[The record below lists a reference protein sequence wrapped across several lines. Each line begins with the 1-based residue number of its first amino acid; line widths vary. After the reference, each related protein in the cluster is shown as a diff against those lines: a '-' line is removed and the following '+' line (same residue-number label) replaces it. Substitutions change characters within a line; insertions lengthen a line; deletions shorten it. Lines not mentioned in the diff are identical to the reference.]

1 MMSMAAND
9 EAADI
14 QAIAG
19 RGFGSLTGA
28 CYLLLRIQDR
38 ALAKPWLRSVDIASV
53 AQARTQRLSQVCQMA
68 FTAAGLRA
76 LGTEVTP
83 GAGFD
88 PQFID
93 GMAGDE
99 RRSHQLGDE
108 GPNSPAHWHWGVGE
122 QEPHILLVLLA
133 ANTSIN
139 SLAKDTCSAAVAA
152 GCAVIGGNTPTTTTT
167 PLGREPFGFAD
178 GVSQPEYDWSGTLT
192 PGGARDRDYRNLLA
206 MGELL
211 LGYPNEYG
219 FVNDYPAADELGRNG
234 SYLVYRQLAQD
245 VAGFWQW
252 LARQAGDD
260 DGAIALAERMVGR
273 GLDGAPLLGLQSAT
287 ITGTDDARNAF
298 LFADDADGLVC
309 PIGAHIR
316 RVNPRS
322 ADDPQGRHGF
332 VRNLISTLG
341 FSGTAMHDAVASAR
355 FHRLS
360 RRGRP
365 YGPVVA
371 PHAAMQGT
379 GAGAGAGQESGL
391 HFLCL
396 NTNIARQFEFVQG
409 AWVANA
415 KFAGL
420 AAEQDPLLGNRLPLA
435 GAQPTDAFSYTDS
448 GAWPRAIGGLPQ
460 FVTVR
465 GGAYF
470 FMPGLRGVAR
480 LLADG

>member
-1 MMSMAAND
+1 MAAND

-14 QAIAG
+14 QAVAA
-19 RGFGSLTGA
+19 RGFSSLTGA
-28 CYLLLRIQDR
+28 CYLLLRIEKPT
-38 ALAKPWLRSVDIASV
+38 LAKPWLRTLDIASL
-53 AQARTQRLSQVCQMA
+53 AQARAQHLPQVCQIA

-83 GAGFD
+83 EDGFD

-93 GMAGDE
+93 GIAGDE
-99 RRSHQLGDE
+99 RRSHRLGDE
-108 GPNSPAHWHWGVGE
+108 GANAPAHWHWGVGE
-122 QEPHILLVLLA
+122 QEPHILLLLLA
-133 ANTSIN
+133 ANTVID
-139 SLAKDTCSAAVAA
+139 SLAQATRSAAQAA
-152 GCAVIGGNTPTTTTT
+152 GCAVISGNTSVTTTQ
-167 PLGREPFGFAD
+167 LGREPFGFAD
-178 GVSQPEYDWSGTLT
+178 NLSQPDYDWGGTLT

-219 FVNDYPAADELGRNG
+219 FIGDYPQPDELGRNG

-252 LARQAGDD
+252 LARQAGDG

-273 GLDGAPLLGLQSAT
+273 GLDGAPLPGLGTAT
-287 ITGTDDARNAF
+287 IMGTYDPRNAF
-298 LFADDADGLVC
+298 QFAKDPDGRIC

-322 ADDPQGRHGF
+322 GDDPQGRHGF
-332 VRNLISTLG
+332 LRDLISTVG
-341 FSGTAMHDAVASAR
+341 FSGTAIHDAVASAR

-365 YGPVVA
+365 YGPVAV
-371 PHAAMQGT
+371 PQAAME
-379 GAGAGAGQESGL
+379 GAGADQESGL
-391 HFLCL
+391 HFVCL
-396 NTNIARQFEFVQG
+396 NANLARQFEFVQG
-409 AWVANA
+409 AWAA
-415 KFAGL
+415 SSKFAGL

-435 GAQPTDAFSYTDS
+435 GAQPSDAFSYTDA
-448 GAWPRAIGGLPQ
+448 GACPRAISGLPQ

-465 GGAYF
+465 GGAYLF
-470 FMPGLRGVAR
+470 LPGLPG
-480 LLADG
+480 LAQILRDS

>member
-1 MMSMAAND
+1 MAAND
-9 EAADI
+9 DAADI
-14 QAIAG
+14 QAIAD
-19 RGFGSLTGA
+19 RGFSSLTGA
-28 CYLLLRIQDR
+28 CYLLLRIQDP
-38 ALAKPWLRSVDIASV
+38 ALAKHWLRSFDIASLV
-53 AQARTQRLSQVCQMA
+53 QARTQRLPQVCQIA

-76 LGTEVTP
+76 LGTKVTP
-83 GAGFD
+83 ETGFD

-93 GMAGDE
+93 GIAGDE

-108 GPNSPAHWHWGVGE
+108 GPNAPAHWHWGVGE
-122 QEPHILLVLLA
+122 QEPHILLILLA
-133 ANTSIN
+133 ANTVIS
-139 SLAKDTCSAAVAA
+139 SLVKDICNAAVAA
-152 GCAVIGGNTPTTTTT
+152 GCTVISGNTPTITTT

-178 GVSQPEYDWSGTLT
+178 GVSQPDYDWGGTLT
-192 PGGARDRDYRNLLA
+192 LGGARDHNYRNLLA

-219 FVNDYPAADELGRNG
+219 FVGDYPTADELGRNG

-252 LARQAGDD
+252 LARQAGD
-260 DGAIALAERMVGR
+260 GAIALAERMVGR
-273 GLDGAPLLGLQSAT
+273 ELDGAPLPGLPSAT
-287 ITGTDDARNAF
+287 IMGTNDPHNAF

-322 ADDPQGRHGF
+322 VDDPQAGHSF
-332 VRNLISTLG
+332 LRNLISTLG
-341 FSGTAMHDAVASAR
+341 FSGSAMHDAVASAR
-355 FHRLS
+355 FHRLT

-365 YGPVVA
+365 YGPVTV
-371 PHAAMQGT
+371 PQAAMEGT
-379 GAGAGAGQESGL
+379 GTGQESGL

-409 AWVANA
+409 AWIASA

-420 AAEQDPLLGNRLPLA
+420 AAEQDPLLGNRLPLS

-448 GAWPRAIGGLPQ
+448 SRCPRTMNGLPQ

-465 GGAYF
+465 GGGYF
-470 FMPGLRGVAR
+470 FMPGLRSLAQ

>member
-1 MMSMAAND
+1 MAAND
-9 EAADI
+9 DAADI
-14 QAIAG
+14 QALAD

-28 CYLLLRIQDR
+28 CYLLLRIQNP
-38 ALAKPWLRSVDIASV
+38 ALAKPWLRSFDITSL
-53 AQARTQRLSQVCQMA
+53 AQARTQRLPQVCQIA
-68 FTAAGLRA
+68 FTAAGLCA
-76 LGTEVTP
+76 LGTKVTAE
-83 GAGFD
+83 AGFD

-93 GMAGDE
+93 GIAGDE

-108 GPNSPAHWHWGVGE
+108 GANAPAHWHWGIGE
-122 QEPHILLVLLA
+122 QEPHILLILLA
-133 ANTSIN
+133 ANTTID
-139 SLAKDTCSAAVAA
+139 SLVKDTCSAAVAA
-152 GCAVIGGNTPTTTTT
+152 GCTVISGNTPTTTTT

-178 GVSQPEYDWSGTLT
+178 GVSQPDYDWSGKLT

-219 FVNDYPAADELGRNG
+219 FIGDYPTAELGRNG

-245 VAGFWQW
+245 VTGFWQW
-252 LARQAGDD
+252 QARQAG

-273 GLDGAPLLGLQSAT
+273 ELDGAPLPGLQSAT
-287 ITGTDDARNAF
+287 IMGTDDTRNAF
-298 LFADDADGLVC
+298 LFADDANGIVC

-322 ADDPQGRHGF
+322 VDDPQGGPGF
-332 VRNLISTLG
+332 LRNLISTLG

-365 YGPVVA
+365 YGAVIGPQ
-371 PHAAMQGT
+371 AAMQGT
-379 GAGAGAGQESGL
+379 GAGQETGL

-409 AWVANA
+409 AWIANA

-448 GAWPRAIGGLPQ
+448 GACPRTISGLPQ

-470 FMPGLRGVAR
+470 FMPGLRSLAH

>member
-1 MMSMAAND
+1 MAAND
-9 EAADI
+9 NAADI
-14 QAIAG
+14 QAIAD

-28 CYLLLRIQDR
+28 CYLLLRIQNPT
-38 ALAKPWLRSVDIASV
+38 LARPWLRSLDIASL
-53 AQARTQRLSQVCQMA
+53 AQARTQRLSQVCQIA
-68 FTAAGLRA
+68 FTTAGLRK

-83 GAGFD
+83 EAGFD
-88 PQFID
+88 PDFID
-93 GMAGDE
+93 GIAGDE
-99 RRSHQLGDE
+99 RRSHRLGDE
-108 GPNSPAHWHWGVGE
+108 GANAPTNWHWGVGE

-133 ANTSIN
+133 ANASID
-139 SLAKDTCSAAVAA
+139 SLAQNTRNAAVAA
-152 GCAVIGGNTPTTTTT
+152 GCAVISSNTPTTATT

-178 GVSQPEYDWSGTLT
+178 SVSQPDYDWGNTLT

-219 FVNDYPAADELGRNG
+219 FIGDYPTADELGCNG

-252 LARQAGDD
+252 LAHQAGD
-260 DGAIALAERMVGR
+260 GAIELAERMVGR
-273 GLDGAPLLGLQSAT
+273 ELDGAPLPGLQTAT
-287 ITGTDDARNAF
+287 IMGTDDPRNAF
-298 LFADDADGLVC
+298 LFAKDADGRVC

-322 ADDPQGRHGF
+322 GDDPQGRHGF
-332 VRNLISTLG
+332 LRNLISTVG

-365 YGPVVA
+365 YGPVIEPQA
-371 PHAAMQGT
+371 TMQGK
-379 GAGAGAGQESGL
+379 GADQESGL

-396 NTNIARQFEFVQG
+396 NGNLARQFEFVQG
-409 AWVANA
+409 AWIASA

-420 AAEQDPLLGNRLPLA
+420 ADEQDPLLGNRLPLA
-435 GAQPTDAFSYTDS
+435 GAQPTDAFSYTDTD
-448 GAWPRAIGGLPQ
+448 ACPRVITGLPQ

-470 FMPGLRGVAR
+470 FMPGLRGLAQI
-480 LLADG
+480 LADS

>member
-1 MMSMAAND
+1 MAAND
-9 EAADI
+9 DAADI
-14 QAIAG
+14 QAIAD
-19 RGFGSLTGA
+19 RAFSSLTGA
-28 CYLLLRIQDR
+28 CYLLLRIQNL
-38 ALAKPWLRSVDIASV
+38 ALAKPWLRSLSIASL
-53 AQARTQRLSQVCQMA
+53 AQARTQRLPQVCQIA

-76 LGTEVTP
+76 LGIDVTP

-93 GMAGDE
+93 GIAGDQH
-99 RRSHQLGDE
+99 RSHQLGDE
-108 GPNSPAHWHWGVGE
+108 GANAPAHWHWGVGE

-133 ANTSIN
+133 ANTAID
-139 SLAKDTCSAAVAA
+139 SLAQDRRSAAVAA
-152 GCAVIGGNTPTTTTT
+152 GCVVISGNTPTTTTT

-178 GVSQPEYDWSGTLT
+178 GISRPNYDWGDTLT

-219 FVNDYPAADELGRNG
+219 FIGDYPTADGLGRNG

-252 LARQAGDD
+252 LARQAD
-260 DGAIALAERMVGR
+260 DGTIALAERMVGR
-273 GLDGAPLLGLQSAT
+273 KLNGAPLPGLQSAT
-287 ITGTDDARNAF
+287 IMGTDDPRNAF
-298 LFADDADGLVC
+298 LFVEDADGRVC

-322 ADDPQGRHGF
+322 GDDPQGHHGF
-332 VRNLISTLG
+332 LRNLISLLG
-341 FSGTAMHDAVASAR
+341 FSGTAMHDAVASTR

-365 YGPVVA
+365 YGPVIA
-371 PHAAMQGT
+371 PQAAMKGT
-379 GAGAGAGQESGL
+379 GADQETGL

-396 NTNIARQFEFVQG
+396 NANIARQFEFVQG
-409 AWVANA
+409 AWAASA

-435 GAQPTDAFSYTDS
+435 SAQPTDAFSYTDA
-448 GAWPRAIGGLPQ
+448 GTCPRTISGLPQ

-470 FMPGLRGVAR
+470 FMPGLRSLAQI
-480 LLADG
+480 LADG